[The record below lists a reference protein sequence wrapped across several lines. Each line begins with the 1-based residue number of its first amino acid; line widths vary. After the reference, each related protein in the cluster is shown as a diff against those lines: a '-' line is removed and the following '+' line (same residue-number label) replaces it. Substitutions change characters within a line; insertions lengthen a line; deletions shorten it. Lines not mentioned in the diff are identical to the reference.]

1 MHLSNLDKVLW
12 AAGFLGH
19 VALLLI
25 LVVRHRV
32 RSYPFFSA
40 YILFQ
45 IVSTAVLFADYR
57 LLAARAYR
65 TIYWSGALLDFC
77 LLAAVLAEVA
87 LHLLRPARQWIGD
100 SLRPMMWLSAMGIA
114 LALALT
120 FWVHPMRLH
129 SPMELQL
136 RANLF
141 TSIVTCE
148 LFTVILLTSQRL
160 GVYWRSHLM
169 GLGAGL
175 TVWALM
181 CFMVEGMHAYWGSA
195 AHFAALENARK
206 MAYLSTLVFW
216 IVTFWRAEPERESI
230 SQEMRDAILLQTD
243 RVSYDLA
250 QALGTQKKEI

>member
-19 VALLLI
+19 VALLVI
-25 LVVRHRV
+25 LVLRHRV
-32 RSYPFFSA
+32 RSYPFFFA

-57 LLAARAYR
+57 LLDARAYG
-65 TIYWSGALLDFC
+65 TIYWSGSLLDFS
-77 LLAAVLAEVA
+77 LLAGVLAEVA
-87 LHLLRPARQWIGD
+87 LHLLRPARRWIAD
-100 SLRPMMWLSAMGIA
+100 SLRTMTWLTVLGIA
-114 LALALT
+114 LALGLT
-120 FWVHPMRLH
+120 FWVHPLRLH
-129 SPMELQL
+129 SPMQWQL

-181 CFMVEGMHAYWGSA
+181 CFVVEGMHAYWGAA

-206 MAYLSTLVFW
+206 IAYLSTLIFW
-216 IVTFWRAEPERESI
+216 IVSFWRSEPEKESI
-230 SQEMRDAILLQTD
+230 SPEMRDAILLQTD

>member
-1 MHLSNLDKVLW
+1 MHLSNLDKLLW

-25 LVVRHRV
+25 LVFRHRV
-32 RSYPFFSA
+32 RNYPFFSA

-45 IVSTAVLFADYR
+45 IVSTVVLFADYR
-57 LLAARAYR
+57 LLAAQAYA
-65 TIYWSGALLDFC
+65 TIYWSVALLDFC
-77 LLAAVLAEVA
+77 LLTGVLAEVA
-87 LHLLRPARQWIGD
+87 LYLLRPARRWIAD
-100 SLRPMMWLSAMGIA
+100 SLRAMTWLSAVGIA
-114 LALALT
+114 LAFALT
-120 FWVHPMRLH
+120 FWVHPLRLH
-129 SPMELQL
+129 SLMEWQL

-148 LFTVILLTSQRL
+148 LFTVILLTSQRF

-181 CFMVEGMHAYWGSA
+181 CFLVEGMHAYWGSA
-195 AHFAALENARK
+195 AHYGALENARK
-206 MAYLSTLVFW
+206 IAYLSTLVFW
-216 IVTFWRAEPERESI
+216 IATFWRVEPETASI
-230 SQEMRDAILLQTD
+230 SAELRNAILLQTD
-243 RVSYDLA
+243 RLSYDLA